1 VSLCSSMLWGYGDWD
16 EVADKV
22 CILGVQTWAMEVLQM
37 SWRHGVYVLWD
48 YDSVDIR
55 TLVALDCLMKGLGP
69 VMLYL

>member
-1 VSLCSSMLWGYGDWD
+1 M
-16 EVADKV
+16 